1 MRQRIGL
8 VLILSGIMW
17 SACAAPS
24 SRPDLPPSASDLT
37 LLKTTRLCD
46 QKADALK
53 RWAGLPVRQSPWGS
67 GEEIGIPGNRS
78 ESGAEESFFFDEDGL
93 LVGALF
99 AFPSGLPLKP
109 YPVLRNT
116 LSELKPTLEFYLSIA
131 AAPDRSNLDTSAL
144 YRTGDEKSTTE
155 YIVQGGATQT
165 LLLASVALDP
175 YSSLLSAYRSEFLAR
190 VGKGDKTKS
199 PQPATTKAPPA
210 AAAFPA
216 LQQFARGE
224 SAYFASCASRDM
236 DRAAAAYEKAI
247 AKGIPDKVQ
256 LAEAHHRLGLA
267 LAGKGQLKQARAEM
281 EQSLSVRP
289 NSPDVLNSL
298 GTVYLKLNERDKAI
312 ASFERAITL
321 RPNYPLARYNL
332 GEAYEPVNG
341 RLAIEEYETYVALV
355 EGVPEEK
362 ERVAKAR
369 ERIRML
375 KR

>member
-1 MRQRIGL
+1 MRRTISVALIASAVL
-8 VLILSGIMW
+8 V

-24 SRPDLPPSASDLT
+24 SRPDLPPSASDLV
-37 LLKTTRLCD
+37 LLKSMRLCD
-46 QKADALK
+46 QKDEALK
-53 RWAGLPVRQSPWGS
+53 RWTGLPVQRTAWGS

-99 AFPSGLPLKP
+99 AFPTGLPLKP
-109 YPVLRNT
+109 YPVLRDT
-116 LSELKPTLEFYLSIA
+116 LSQLKPTLEFYLSLTTV
-131 AAPDRSNLDTSAL
+131 PDRTNLDTSGL
-144 YRTGDEKSTTE
+144 YRTGDEKTTTE
-155 YIVQGGATQT
+155 YIVQRGSSPT
-165 LLLASVALDP
+165 LLLASIALDP
-175 YSSLLSAYRSEFLAR
+175 YASLLSAYRPEFLAR
-190 VGKGDKTKS
+190 GGKGDKSKSAQPASPKS
-199 PQPATTKAPPA
+199 PS
-210 AAAFPA
+210 AAAFPS

-224 SAYFASCASRDM
+224 TAYFASCGTRDM

-247 AKGIPDKVQ
+247 AQGIPDKVQ

-267 LAGKGQLKQARAEM
+267 LAGKGQLTQARAEI

-298 GTVYLKLNERDKAI
+298 GTIHLKLGDRDKAI
-312 ASFERAITL
+312 ASLERAITL

-332 GEAYEPVNG
+332 GEAYEPVNSK
-341 RLAIEEYETYVALV
+341 LAIEQYETYLALV
-355 EGVPEEK
+355 EGVPEER
-362 ERVAKAR
+362 ERMAKAR